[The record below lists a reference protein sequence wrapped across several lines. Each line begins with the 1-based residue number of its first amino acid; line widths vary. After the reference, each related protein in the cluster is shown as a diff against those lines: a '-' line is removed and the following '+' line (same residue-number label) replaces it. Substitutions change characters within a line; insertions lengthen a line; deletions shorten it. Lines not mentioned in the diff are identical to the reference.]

1 MNNTNVEPY
10 EKWRATL
17 LGSIDALPNTVDMG
31 NAFVRTVLQGY
42 YNLSEED
49 AINATAFAGAGDRGV
64 DALHIV
70 VEEDGEGAEALVLQG
85 KYGTAGAGLHVY
97 DEATKF
103 LSALKMAREGQSV
116 TEAVDKAEAVIR
128 NGGIVRYVVATVD
141 PLDARQR
148 EDLANVQAL
157 AHRDFGDRLVTE
169 ALNVETLYDTLAMDQ
184 RVSARIV
191 NLPCKVV
198 EVPGGAHVGAA
209 SVADVYTMLR
219 SYAAQAAGGDVNAI
233 YDRNIRKYLKRRPG
247 TVNDGIHH
255 TLKDE
260 PRRFVAYNNGI
271 TIVCDEAKL
280 YTGYLKLT
288 NPSIVNGCQTTRTLF
303 DYMSTAFA
311 GVLPDDP
318 QNRMA
323 AYAEAY
329 LAIKVLVVGGTDG
342 DAYANNITRFS
353 NKQNGVRGKD
363 FIALEDMYRALKREL
378 EREGY
383 FLETQAGE
391 YDALTPARK
400 QRYQRGTHVVN
411 SFEATL
417 AYAAGMR
424 GKPHLAFGRSIA
436 FTPGGQEFDE
446 LVRDLRSDD
455 LLVPWLIANHAKV
468 LGYTST
474 NLRDPQ
480 PSNRHRVQTRYL
492 FLYLFF
498 RILRE
503 TLRQAGLRVEERS
516 HVYEILKP
524 LEAEYRILTV
534 SREQHPFGRLLR
546 LADLSV
552 VTYMRLA
559 ERERWFLDRN
569 SYLKRDELINETRIT
584 QATGAADLEIPEV
597 AAVISGYTPFTGA

>member
-1 MNNTNVEPY
+1 MNSTNVEPY
-10 EKWRATL
+10 EKWRAAL

-31 NAFVRTVLQGY
+31 NAFVRTVLQVY

-97 DEATKF
+97 DEARKF
-103 LSALKMAREGQSV
+103 LSALKTARDGQSV
-116 TEAVDKAEAVIR
+116 TEAVDKAAAVIR

-169 ALNVETLYDTLAMDQ
+169 ALNVEILYDTLAVDQ

-191 NLPCKVV
+191 DLPCKVV

-209 SVADVYTMLR
+209 SVANVYDMLR
-219 SYAAQAAGGDVNAI
+219 SYAAQAAGGDINSI
-233 YDRNIRKYLKRRPG
+233 YDRNIRKYLKSRPG
-247 TVNDGIHH
+247 TVNDGIHR

-280 YTGYLKLT
+280 YPGHLELT

-311 GVLPDDP
+311 GVQPNDP

-329 LAIKVLVVGGTDG
+329 LAIKVLVVEGTDG
-342 DAYANNITRFS
+342 DAYANNITRYS

-378 EREGY
+378 EHEGL

-400 QRYQRGTHVVN
+400 HRYQRATHVVN

-436 FTPGGQEFDE
+436 FTPGGQEFDD
-446 LVRDLRSDD
+446 LVRDLHSDD

-474 NLRDPQ
+474 NQRDPQ
-480 PSNRHRVQTRYL
+480 PSNRHRVQTRYF

-498 RILRE
+498 RIVQE
-503 TLRQAGLRVEERS
+503 TFRQARLSIEERH
-516 HVYEILKP
+516 HVYEALKP
-524 LEAEYRILTV
+524 LEVAFRAATTG
-534 SREQHPFGRLLR
+534 REQLPFARLLH
-546 LADLSV
+546 LTDVSV
-552 VTYMRLA
+552 STYMRLA
-559 ERERWFLDRN
+559 DKERWFSDRN

-584 QATGAADLEIPEV
+584 QATAAAELDIPEV
-597 AAVISGYTPFTGA
+597 AAQIASYAPSRS